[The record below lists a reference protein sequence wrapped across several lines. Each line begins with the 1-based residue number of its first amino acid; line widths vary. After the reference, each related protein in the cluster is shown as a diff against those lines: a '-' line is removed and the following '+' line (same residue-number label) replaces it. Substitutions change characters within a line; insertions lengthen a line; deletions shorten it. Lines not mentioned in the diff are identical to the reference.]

1 MYTSFITK
9 PNYQRGII
17 LFIFVLLTSIKVSAQ
32 LSDLHYLPPMKQGAN
47 NQGIKEQAVYLSTP
61 ETTAFTV
68 NVYRGTNT
76 TPVNSFSIDNLNPAV
91 WTLGNGDNNITLVN
105 NTNTGVVLDNSG
117 LRFESP
123 SGKEFYVNYRGKS
136 SSQAASL
143 TSKGRQAMGTKFKW
157 GGVPNLGSHVSKSN
171 TLGIMATEDNTTV
184 TLSGYDSDCEFRV
197 GNDRAG
203 ITADS
208 YTITLDANESFV
220 FETYIGTSPTPAH
233 EDGWI
238 GASIDS
244 NKDIVISNGMINFGS
259 QSGQS
264 HRDAG
269 IDQPVPES
277 RLGKEYVFVRG
288 NGNSNGYT
296 EFPLVIAIAD
306 NTQIFVNGDTT
317 PIATIDDGEYYK
329 IPSSYYSSNTVG
341 ANMFVQTSKDV
352 YAYQSMAGS
361 SALYTQGLNF
371 VAPVNCLLPDVMD
384 NIPDIRNIAGSTVS
398 GGLTITASV
407 NTPDA
412 NIKVYQDGVEI
423 TKPASDAV
431 TGSDD
436 WKTFFIP
443 NLDGDISVTSTGPMA
458 IGFFGYN
465 GAQGVAGYFSGFDTV
480 PEVVLEI
487 NGGTVGDCFSGS
499 TIFEASDD
507 NFDAYQWFY
516 DGQLIEGANT
526 FEYAATIAG
535 DYYVRGTKGPCT
547 YDSQAIKIF
556 YCEGDIVVNKTVDKP
571 EITEGETATFTI
583 RVENQNFEPVT
594 NLQLTDNI
602 PAGLTLVKGSTTSG
616 TWNGSVWNIGT
627 LEPGEPVFLE
637 LEVVGDEIDVEPL
650 INVTNTVSHTQDQV
664 DENITE
670 DILSASIIVHND
682 FDKDGVVDIVDV
694 DDDNDGI
701 YDSDECE
708 GAFCFESIVNESFE
722 DPDISGF
729 AILNESSVP
738 GWYST
743 ATDKKI
749 EIWESGFS
757 GVNSYDGNQHVELNA
772 NSYGALYQ
780 NLCLTPGTEMSWSVR
795 HRGRAGTDVMQLRIG
810 ADIASATVQETM
822 TTDNTAWV
830 LYSGTYTVPLGQ
842 TNTVFIFEAVSTAN
856 GSISVG
862 NFIDDV
868 KINILVPE
876 TCLDSDGDGY
886 PNNIDLDSDDDGC
899 TDTDEFYKDNSADG
913 DDGGEY
919 GTGTPAVDPDSGAVI
934 GASYTLVSA
943 PEIVLENT
951 VEDLASNDINGQEIG
966 LGETFDYVLRFQN
979 TGNDDATSY
988 SIRNLLPANVTVDN
1002 IDVSEATGV
1011 TYSHDPVSNIITL
1024 QIPDNLVEVNDPKYT
1039 IRITV
1044 TLSSNCS
1051 EFVNACSNTLENFA
1065 YSTYQG
1071 VTNTNT
1077 YSDEPGST
1085 LTPTCND
1092 TNAVATNSLLNAL
1105 EDCNTARTVQL
1116 CGDDVI
1122 LSAGTGFT
1130 TYNWAVD
1137 TNGNGKID
1145 ATESIIDDGDPD
1157 NDPSTLLV
1165 TVIGNYIV
1173 EKSGATDC
1181 SDLVELITV
1190 ERFGTTQTNP
1200 IIEYFNQVNSDANPD
1215 NDLQGEIVTCSND
1228 GSEMPQLFLCG
1239 ENDEAT
1245 LQLGITDAESI
1256 VWQQLDETSCTDIG
1270 DDCAN
1275 TNSGCTWNNIVEQ
1288 NNYTVTDSG
1297 KYRVVINYKNGCFS
1311 RFYFNVF
1318 KNTLNIE
1325 YISSDILCNTL
1336 GNIRI
1341 TNPGTDYGFQ
1351 LVNATT
1357 NAIVTPFSDNHGPN
1371 FDITTSGTYKVQI
1384 TSLDPI
1390 TGTPIDNACVFET
1403 EDIGIQEMDYEVN
1416 IETTLADC
1424 SGFGSISIQ
1433 ALNVLPDYSYELRLD
1448 DGTNSG
1454 AGTFFQEM
1462 VSIEDNTYTF
1472 SSVPAGDYIV
1482 ITTTEDGCMDAQN
1495 ITVDE
1500 YPALNV
1506 TASVSENI
1514 TCNSGMITLT
1524 PSGGNPDPNYDMAI
1538 WSIGGVELYASPE
1551 DVPASE
1557 LQTTND
1563 FVYTDSS
1570 DANDYVFIVFDDNGC
1585 STLSNSVT
1593 LMDLGP
1599 VVISA
1604 SHTPIVCADS
1614 PSSTLTITASGG
1626 TAPYEYSLDG
1636 GTTYQTTNTFTNLG
1650 GGSYTISV
1658 RDSSGSAT
1666 SRCTETLAYEIDQPF
1681 RLTASAAIV
1690 EDASCDPS
1698 GALVKILNE
1707 NGGQA
1712 PYSYSFDGGSTYTG
1726 SNEQR
1731 LTAGTYNLSIKDNLG
1746 CTYDMEI
1753 TVDPPMADPS
1763 FTNAIDYNCD
1773 GSGTIT
1779 ITPSNTTDFS
1789 YTYSLN
1795 GSDNTPVEN
1804 NIFSNVT
1811 AGTHTVTVGYSS
1823 AITPNQSTLLSENF
1837 GTGITTQIGE
1847 IGPGYCYEPQDG
1859 TDTACN
1865 LGPAGILVNG
1875 EYAVTNTVTNPNP
1888 SWRSPNDHTGLTDG
1902 RYMAIGVSTSAG
1914 NNNILW
1920 SRTGLD
1926 VLANQ
1931 DITIS
1936 FYAYNLLMAGSS
1948 GNDPEV
1954 LVELVDASGT
1964 VISSSA
1970 TSAIPQN
1977 NNADDWHLRE
1987 VTFNPGA
1994 NTVVGVILRT
2004 NLDSDDGNFLVLDD
2018 IQASQIPEVC
2028 ETTQDLTIIVEENQ
2042 EFSVS
2047 ILGSTN
2053 PTCNGTSDGSIRFE
2067 VKNFDTATGYE
2078 YSTDGGT
2085 NWTVETATI
2094 VTTPSILVDGTYDIM
2109 VRKVSDNTCTAT
2121 SATSATLTA
2130 PTAIVP
2136 ILQQTAEFTCF
2147 NTGATLEASA
2157 TGGTPGYEYQ
2167 LEDTSGTPVV
2177 TYQTNTIFNNVADG
2191 DYLIRVKDV
2200 NGCEIL
2206 STVPVTVSA
2215 PETVDF
2221 DTTFTTCYDGANN
2234 ATITVNVTSGNGDYT
2249 FRINGG
2255 GWQTPTPTTD
2265 TTFTFSGLSNGSYD
2279 VEVSDAYGCAS
2290 ALKTID
2296 IQPNLNAT
2304 VDVTDVS
2311 SCGDGNISVT
2321 ANGGD
2326 GNLMY
2331 AFVPTTNPVTAADF
2345 SATSTFTV
2353 TSADAGTYD
2362 VYVWDNGAA
2371 DPHCEFMETVT
2382 VNPATPLTFTA
2393 TPTDPECHD
2402 GLGTIEVEVTSGI
2415 APYTYEII
2423 DIDNAGAS
2431 NQTVTNVI
2439 NNTKTFYNLN
2449 PGNYTINIT
2458 DASGCTVTTTPN
2470 VTINNPDELTA
2481 DIIGVTPNTCT
2492 GTASDFGFRFDAY
2505 PTTLG
2510 TIEFS
2515 ADGGASWTGDNSVP
2529 GTSDRLTG
2537 YLSGESVY
2545 PSMRTVD
2552 GSGNTI
2558 CQTDFP
2564 RYTIPYPLDNLDITI
2579 DAVVVNCNELQVKV
2593 QGSEGTPGYE
2603 YAFSDDPANFDPA
2616 TATWIA
2622 GGAVNDSS
2630 GSPVAVPAGHG
2641 NYLWTGLTP
2650 GRTYVFYVRDLNGCV
2665 RQSDVNVNDIVD
2677 PLPLDVDFTSTPSC
2691 DGADNATIDFTI
2703 TDHEAPF
2710 GSQYRWELY
2719 NIAGNIIRSS
2729 GNGTTPGMA
2738 GTIVT
2743 FDNNLQITDLV
2754 PDEYYIV
2761 VTEIDGVT
2769 DTCISASENVL
2780 LEELDPI
2787 TATLSKLEDITCAS
2801 PGLIAVENIAGGGG
2815 TYTYTLTDT
2824 SATVIATGT
2833 TDNPLE
2839 IPAGSAAGDYSV
2851 SISDQYGCSY
2861 PLGDVTLALSANP
2874 TIDSIEVDNCST
2886 SATVTVNTTAGDSS
2900 TLVYSIDGG
2909 VNYVSNGGVFN
2920 NVAVGTY
2927 TVFVKDGNGCTDS
2940 FPTEVFPTLQAT
2952 ASLDESLGC
2961 TNDAEILIS
2970 ASQGSGNYEYRILDS
2985 SSVEVIGRTAFTTS
2999 VTAILA
3005 IADTYAVEV
3014 YDTNTATPECVRTFT
3029 VNVPVPIQPDFTAT
3043 PTDVTC
3049 NGASNGIIK
3058 IVEVNNG
3065 NNPLSYSIDVLP
3077 SGASW
3082 DVTTQSYINLPGGTY
3097 EISATGPNGCA
3108 TTISSIVIGEPNVIS
3123 FDTPIVNQFG
3133 CTSDNTTNNAIIT
3146 LDESTLAG
3154 GSGIYSHYEFED
3166 VATGTILQSGLT
3178 ATYSYTDY
3186 AGGDVIVRVID
3197 DAGCSS
3203 EQTVTINAY
3212 DPMVSA
3218 STDVLTQ
3225 ISCSSTNTG
3234 EEIRVDV
3241 VTNSNTYAS
3250 NPGNYEYKLLPSGTA
3265 QASNIFP
3272 DLQVGTH
3279 TIEITNTTTG
3289 CSITTEHVVEEP
3301 NTFDITVDVLSN
3313 VVCFGDDGSIRIT
3326 FADATYTGDFDW
3338 EVLNAN
3344 GTPTTRTDDEG
3355 TFSGAGATA
3364 SIPVAA
3370 GNYIVRAVQATFP
3383 ECSQERTFTI
3393 TTPSAAI
3400 TLDTIDTSN
3409 VGCSNS
3415 EGTANINPLGGEAL
3429 YDIELTN
3436 TNTGSV
3442 YNAYQVNANLFKGLE
3457 AGHYDV
3463 QVIDALGCS
3472 QIFTDAFELVEPD
3485 ALTGTITNTELVCTG
3500 DTDASV
3506 YFIIDP
3512 TRNVSPNYSYSL
3524 NTYDDA
3530 AGTTLLRNA
3539 AAQISPDFHNLS
3551 AGFYSISVTDD
3562 IGCAYETVIVEIV
3575 EPTDVDAILI
3585 TENPNSCLAGADLL
3599 LVASG
3604 GTAPYTWSEDGI
3616 TYNSMNETN
3625 GTDTNLFQNMA
3636 VGTYSYYVKDD
3647 FNCVSVISNE
3657 ITVNAIEDLTMTL
3670 DTSAATVNCSG
3681 DSSALIIADAD
3692 GGLGSYQYALFG
3704 DATLTTEIRANQTDG
3719 TFADLPSGTYYV
3731 RVQSRDCEIVSE
3743 AILIAEP
3750 IPLTLDYDITD
3761 VTCNGEDNG
3770 SIVINLSGGTGDYQ
3784 YAISPNLNQFVAE
3797 NTFDELSPGDYTV
3810 IAQDSLGCYE
3820 VIEFTITEPTNL
3832 EMDYTV
3838 QNEICFESS
3847 DGSITLDITG
3857 GTAPYFTSLNS
3868 NESGDFVQD
3877 KFLYENLSAGYY
3889 NVYIKDANGCSTND
3903 IITVEVGANLN
3914 ATTEVIY
3921 ECTGD
3926 TPNNRLS
3933 ITLEDESVSGD
3944 VLYALD
3950 STDPADFVLEPNFT
3964 DMTAGDHYITIAH
3977 ANGCLRTF
3985 DFEVIGYTALA
3996 LVTTQ
4001 EGINEI
4007 TAYASG
4013 GKEDYTYYF
4022 DGLDNGDDN
4031 TFMIN
4036 RTDTYEVRVVDEN
4049 GCEAIS
4055 EIYIEFIDIEIPN
4068 FFTPDG
4074 DGKNDIWTPI
4084 NIEIYPDIFIKVYDR
4099 YGRIIYR
4106 FKDNQDGWDG
4116 LYNNT
4121 ELPSGDYWYII
4132 KLNGEADE
4140 REFVGH
4146 FTLYR

>member
-1 MYTSFITK
+1 MYTSIITK
-9 PNYQRGII
+9 PNYQRSI
-17 LFIFVLLTSIKVSAQ
+17 LLFLFVLLASIKVSAQ
-32 LSDLHYLPPMKQGAN
+32 LSDLHYLPPLKQGAN
-47 NQGIKEQAVYLSTP
+47 NQGIQNQAIYLSTP

-68 NVYRGTNT
+68 NVYRGTNASPINT
-76 TPVNSFSIDNLNPAV
+76 FNIDNLNPV
-91 WTLGNGDNNITLVN
+91 IWTLGNGDNNITLVDN
-105 NTNTGVVLDNSG
+105 SNTGVVLDNSG

-143 TSKGRQAMGTKFKW
+143 TAKGRQALGTKFKW

-171 TLGIMATEDNTTV
+171 SLGIMATEDNTTV

-197 GNDRAG
+197 GSDRAG

-220 FETYIGTSPTPAH
+220 FETYIGTSPTSAH

-244 NKDIVISNGMINFGS
+244 DKDIVISNGMINFGS

-269 IDQPVPES
+269 IDQPVPEN

-306 NTQIFVNGDTT
+306 NTQIFVNGGTT

-341 ANMFVQTSKDV
+341 ANMLVQTSKDV

-384 NIPDIRNIAGSTVS
+384 NIPDIRNIAGSTVT

-407 NTPDA
+407 NTPDE
-412 NIKVYQDGVEI
+412 NIKVFQDGVEI

-431 TGSDD
+431 AGSDD

-507 NFDAYQWFY
+507 NFDAYQWFF

-547 YDSQAIKIF
+547 YDSQAITIF

-571 EITEGETATFTI
+571 EIVEGETATFTI

-602 PAGLTLVKGSTTSG
+602 PAGLTLVKGSTTTG
-616 TWNGSVWNIGT
+616 TWNGTVWNIGT

-637 LEVVGDEIDVEPL
+637 LEVVGDEIDIAPL
-650 INVTNTVSHTQDQV
+650 INVTNTVTHTQDQV
-664 DENITE
+664 DQNITE
-670 DILSASIIVHND
+670 DIMSANIIVHND
-682 FDKDGVVDIVDV
+682 FDNDGVIDIVDV

-722 DPDISGF
+722 DPDISNM
-729 AILNESSVP
+729 AILDESSVP
-738 GWYST
+738 GWFST

-749 EIWESGFS
+749 EIWESGYS

-772 NSYGALYQ
+772 NNYGALYQ

-810 ADIASATVQETM
+810 ADLASATVQETM

-830 LYSGTYTVPLGQ
+830 LYSGTYTVPVGQ
-842 TNTVFIFEAVSTAN
+842 TNTVFVFEAVSTAN
-856 GSISVG
+856 GSISIG

-876 TCLDSDGDGY
+876 TCIDSDGDGY
-886 PNNIDLDSDDDGC
+886 PNNLDLDSDDNGC
-899 TDTDEFYKDNSADG
+899 TDADEFYKDNSADG

-919 GTGTPAVDPDSGAVI
+919 GTGTPVVDSNTGAVI
-934 GASYTLVSA
+934 GASYTLVTS
-943 PEIVLENT
+943 PEINLENT
-951 VEDLASNDINGQEIG
+951 TEDLSGNDINGQDIS
-966 LGETFDYVLRFQN
+966 LGETFDYVIRFQN
-979 TGNDDATSY
+979 TGNDNATSFT
-988 SIRNLLPANVTVDN
+988 IRDVLPANVTVDN
-1002 IDVSEATGV
+1002 IDTSGALDFA
-1011 TYSHDPVSNIITL
+1011 TYSHDAVNNIITFE
-1024 QIPDNLVEVNDPKYT
+1024 IPDNLVEVNDPKYT

-1051 EFVNACSNTLENFA
+1051 AFVNACSETIENLA

-1077 YSDEPGST
+1077 FSDEPGST
-1085 LTPTCND
+1085 NTPSCSSTP
-1092 TNAVATNSLLNAL
+1092 AVATNSLLTDL
-1105 EDCNTARTVQL
+1105 ENCNTARTVQL
-1116 CGDDVI
+1116 CGDFAT
-1122 LSAGTGFT
+1122 LTAGSGFT
-1130 TYNWAVD
+1130 TYTWAID
-1137 TNGNGKID
+1137 ANGNGQID
-1145 ATESIIDDGDPD
+1145 ATETPIDDGDS
-1157 NDPSTLLV
+1157 DPSTLV
-1165 TVIGNYIV
+1165 ITEIGNYIV
-1173 EKSGATDC
+1173 EKSGATGC
-1181 SDLVELITV
+1181 ADLVELITV

-1200 IIEYFNQVNSDANPD
+1200 IITYFNQVNSDVNTD
-1215 NDLQGEIVTCSND
+1215 NDLQGEIVSCSID
-1228 GSEMPQLFLCG
+1228 GSEMPHIFLCG

-1256 VWQQLDETSCTDIG
+1256 VWELLDETSCTDIG
-1270 DDCAN
+1270 DDCAT
-1275 TNSGCTWNNIVEQ
+1275 TNSGCSWTNLAIQ

-1297 KYRVVINYKNGCFS
+1297 KYRVVINYENGCFS

-1318 KNTLNIE
+1318 KNTLDID
-1325 YISSDILCNTL
+1325 YISSDILCNTS

-1341 TNPGTDYGFQ
+1341 TNPSSSYGYQ

-1357 NAIVTPFSDNHGPN
+1357 NNIVIPFSDNNGPN

-1384 TSLDPI
+1384 TTLDPI
-1390 TGTPIDNACVFET
+1390 SGDPIDNACIFET
-1403 EDIGIQEMDYEVN
+1403 EDIGIQEMDYQVN
-1416 IETTLADC
+1416 IESTLADC
-1424 SGFGSISIQ
+1424 TGFGTISIQ

-1454 AGTFFQEM
+1454 AGTFFQEE
-1462 VSIEDNTYTF
+1462 VAIDDNTFTF
-1472 SSVPAGDYIV
+1472 NSVPPGDYIV
-1482 ITTTEDGCMDAQN
+1482 ITSTEDGCTDTQN

-1500 YPALNV
+1500 YPDLV
-1506 TASVSENI
+1506 LSASVTENI
-1514 TCNSGMITLT
+1514 TCNSGLITLT
-1524 PSGGNPDPNYDMAI
+1524 PNGGNPDPDYDMAI
-1538 WSIGGVELYASPE
+1538 WSVDGVELYASAD
-1551 DVPASE
+1551 DVPTTE

-1563 FVYTDSS
+1563 FLFPDSA
-1570 DANDYVFIVFDDNGC
+1570 DAGAYVFIVFDDNGC

-1593 LMDLGP
+1593 LQDLGP
-1599 VVISA
+1599 VTISA
-1604 SHTPIVCADS
+1604 SHTDIVCADS
-1614 PSSTLTITASGG
+1614 STSSLTITANGG

-1636 GTTYQTTNTFTNLG
+1636 GTTFQTTNVFYNLNA
-1650 GGSYTISV
+1650 GSYNITV
-1658 RDSSGSAT
+1658 RDSSGTST
-1666 SRCTETLAYEIDQPF
+1666 SRCTETLTYEIDQPF

-1690 EDASCDPS
+1690 EDVSCDPS
-1698 GALVKILNE
+1698 GALVKILNA

-1712 PYSYSFDGGSTYTG
+1712 PYSYSFDGGSNYTG
-1726 SNEQR
+1726 VNEQR

-1753 TVDPPMADPS
+1753 TVDAPVADPS
-1763 FTNAIDYNCD
+1763 FDSAIDYACD

-1779 ITPSNTTDFS
+1779 VTPSNTTDFD
-1789 YTYSLN
+1789 YTYTIDSTT
-1795 GSDNTPVEN
+1795 NTPED
-1804 NIFSNVT
+1804 SNVFNNVN
-1811 AGTHTVTVGYSS
+1811 AGSHTVTIGYSS
-1823 AITPNQSTLLSENF
+1823 AITPTQSTLFLENF

-1847 IGPGYCYEPQDG
+1847 IGPGYCFEPQDG
-1859 TDTACN
+1859 SNTACN

-1875 EYAVTNTVTNPNP
+1875 EYAVTNTVTNPNT
-1888 SWRSPNDHTGLTDG
+1888 SWRTPNDHTGLTDG
-1902 RYMAIGVSTSAG
+1902 RFMAIGVSTSAG
-1914 NNNILW
+1914 NNNVLW

-1936 FYAYNLLMAGSS
+1936 FYAYNILINSAS

-1954 LVELVDASGT
+1954 LVELIDALGN
-1964 VISSSA
+1964 VINSTA
-1970 TSAIPQN
+1970 TTAIPKN
-1977 NNADDWHLRE
+1977 NDADDWHLRE
-1987 VTFNPGA
+1987 VTFNPGS
-1994 NTVVGVILRT
+1994 NTVVGVVLRT
-2004 NLDSDDGNFLVLDD
+2004 NLDSDNGNFLVLDD

-2028 ETTQDLTIIVEENQ
+2028 ETTQDLTIVVEDNK

-2067 VKNFDTATGYE
+2067 VKNFDTVTGYE

-2085 NWTVETATI
+2085 NWAAESTAI
-2094 VTTPSILVDGTYDIM
+2094 FTTPSTLADGTYDIM

-2121 SATSATLTA
+2121 SATSVTLTA
-2130 PTAIVP
+2130 PATIVP
-2136 ILQQTAEFTCF
+2136 DLQQKAEYTCF

-2167 LEDTSGTPVV
+2167 LEDTSGTAVV
-2177 TYQTNTIFNNVADG
+2177 TYQTSTIFNNVTDG
-2191 DYLIRVKDV
+2191 DYLIRIKDA
-2200 NGCEIL
+2200 NGCEVL
-2206 STVPVTVSA
+2206 STAAVTVSA
-2215 PETVDF
+2215 PETIGF
-2221 DTTFTTCYDGANN
+2221 DTSFTTCYDGANN

-2255 GWQTPTPTTD
+2255 AWQTPTPTTD
-2265 TTFTFSGLSNGSYD
+2265 TTYTFSGLPNGSYD
-2279 VEVSDAYGCAS
+2279 VEVSDAYSCTS
-2290 ALKTID
+2290 AIETIV

-2304 VDVTDVS
+2304 VDVTDIS
-2311 SCGDGNISVT
+2311 SCGDGNITVT
-2321 ANGGD
+2321 ASGGD
-2326 GNLMY
+2326 GNLAY
-2331 AFVPTTNPVTAADF
+2331 AFVPTTTPVTAVDF
-2345 SATSTFTV
+2345 SSTSSFTV
-2353 TSADAGTYD
+2353 AAADAGSYD

-2382 VNPATPLTFTA
+2382 VNPATPLTFTP

-2402 GLGTIEVEVTSGI
+2402 GLGTIEVNVTSGI

-2431 NQTVTNVI
+2431 DETVTNVI
-2439 NNTKTFYNLN
+2439 SNSKTFYNLN
-2449 PGNYTINIT
+2449 PGDYTINIT
-2458 DASGCTVTTTPN
+2458 DASGCTVTSTPN
-2470 VTINNPDELTA
+2470 VTINNPDEL
-2481 DIIGVTPNTCT
+2481 IGEYRGVLPASCSSVDPN
-2492 GTASDFGFRFDAY
+2492 DYGFEFFNY

-2510 TIEFS
+2510 MIEFS
-2515 ADGGASWTGDNSVP
+2515 ADGGNTWVADNSVP
-2529 GTSDRLTG
+2529 GTSDVITG
-2537 YLSGESVY
+2537 YLSGENVL

-2552 GSGNTI
+2552 GFGNTI

-2564 RYTIPYPLDNLDITI
+2564 RFTIPYPLDDLDIKLTAI
-2579 DAVVVNCNELQVKV
+2579 VVDCNELQVKV

-2603 YAFSDDPANFDPA
+2603 YAYSDNPANFDPT

-2622 GGAVNDSS
+2622 GGTVDDSS
-2630 GSPVAVPAGHG
+2630 GTAVTVAAGYG
-2641 NYLWTGLTP
+2641 NYTWTGLVP
-2650 GRTYVFYVRDLNGCV
+2650 GRTYVFYVKDFNGCV
-2665 RQSDVNVNDIVD
+2665 RQSDKNVNDIID
-2677 PLPLDVDFTSTPSC
+2677 PLPLQIDFTSSPTCS
-2691 DGADNATIDFTI
+2691 GASNGNITYTI
-2703 TDHEAPF
+2703 TDNQSPF
-2710 GSQYRWELY
+2710 GVEFRWELY
-2719 NIAGNIIRSS
+2719 DMSS
-2729 GNGTTPGMA
+2729 GTATL
-2738 GTIVT
+2738 VT
-2743 FDNNLQITDLV
+2743 DSGGNVPFTSPHTLTFNTLDEGEYFIQI
-2754 PDEYYIV
+2754 
-2761 VTEIDGVT
+2761 TEIDGVT
-2769 DTCISASENVL
+2769 DTCISASENLL

-2787 TATLSKLEDITCAS
+2787 SATLNKLEDITCAS
-2801 PGLIAVENIAGGGG
+2801 PGLIAVEGITGGGG
-2815 TYTYTLTDT
+2815 TYTFTLTDP

-2833 TDNPLE
+2833 PDNPLE
-2839 IPAGSAAGDYSV
+2839 IPAGSVGGDYAV
-2851 SISDQYGCSY
+2851 SISDQYGCEY
-2861 PLGDVTLALSANP
+2861 PLGTINMSLAANP
-2874 TIDSIEVDNCST
+2874 TIDSIVVDNCST
-2886 SATVTVNTTAGDSS
+2886 SPTITVNTTVGDSS
-2900 TLVYSIDGG
+2900 TLLYSIDGG
-2909 VNYVSNGGVFN
+2909 STYVDNGGVFT
-2920 NVAVGTY
+2920 NVAVNTY
-2927 TVFVKDGNGCTDS
+2927 TIFVKDGNGCTDS
-2940 FPTEVFPTLQAT
+2940 HTTEVYPILQAT
-2952 ASLDESLGC
+2952 ATLEESLGC

-2970 ASQGSGNYEYRILDS
+2970 ASSGSGNYAYEIEDS
-2985 SSVEVIGRTAFTTS
+2985 LGNPIASLTPFTTNATEMIS
-2999 VTAILA
+2999 NAETYTVTI
-3005 IADTYAVEV
+3005 
-3014 YDTNTATPECVRTFT
+3014 YDTNTSNPECERVFT
-3029 VNVPVPIQPDFTAT
+3029 VVVPAAIQPDFTAT

-3049 NGASNGIIK
+3049 NGGTDGVIK
-3058 IVEVNNG
+3058 IAEVNNG
-3065 NNPLSYSIDVLP
+3065 NNPLSYSLVPNVATYDTTTNSFSGLSAGSYDVI
-3077 SGASW
+3077 G
-3082 DVTTQSYINLPGGTY
+3082 
-3097 EISATGPNGCA
+3097 TGPNGCV
-3108 TTISSIVIGEPNVIS
+3108 TTRASIVVDQPNVIA
-3123 FDTPIVNQFG
+3123 FTTPTVTQFG
-3133 CTSDNTTNNAIIT
+3133 CTSNNTTNNAIIT
-3146 LDESTLAG
+3146 LDESSLTG
-3154 GSGIYSHYEFED
+3154 GSLTYSRYEFED
-3166 VATGTILQSGLT
+3166 FASGTILQSGLT
-3178 ATYSYTDY
+3178 ATYKYTDF

-3197 DAGCSS
+3197 DNGCSS
-3203 EQTVTINAY
+3203 EQTVTVDPY
-3212 DPMVSA
+3212 DPFISA
-3218 STDVLTQ
+3218 STHVITQ
-3225 ISCSSTNTG
+3225 ISCATTNTG
-3234 EEIRVDV
+3234 EGIRVDV
-3241 VTNSNTYAS
+3241 VTNNNTYTS
-3250 NPGNYEYKLLPSGTA
+3250 NPGNYEYRLLPSGTA
-3265 QASNIFP
+3265 QTSNIFA

-3279 TIEITNTTTG
+3279 TIQITNTTTG

-3301 NTFDITVDVLSN
+3301 NTFDINVDVLSN
-3313 VVCFGDDGSIRIT
+3313 VVCFGDDGSIQIT
-3326 FADATYTGDFDW
+3326 FTDATYTGDFDW

-3344 GTPTTRTDDEG
+3344 GTPTARIDDEG
-3355 TFSGAGATA
+3355 TFSGTGTSAT
-3364 SIPVAA
+3364 IPVAA
-3370 GNYIVRAVQATFP
+3370 GNYIVRAVQAAFP

-3393 TTPSAAI
+3393 TTPSATI

-3409 VGCSNS
+3409 VGCSNN
-3415 EGTANINPLGGEAL
+3415 EGTANINPLGGKAL
-3429 YDIELTN
+3429 YDIVLTN
-3436 TNTGSV
+3436 VTTGST
-3442 YNAYQVNANLFKGLE
+3442 YNALQVNTNLFQGLE

-3463 QVIDALGCS
+3463 QVTDALGCS
-3472 QIFTDAFELVEPD
+3472 QIFPDAFELVEPD
-3485 ALTGTITNTELVCTG
+3485 ALTGTVTNTTLVCTG
-3500 DTDASV
+3500 DTDASIS
-3506 YFIIDP
+3506 FIIDP
-3512 TRNVSPNYSYSL
+3512 TRNISPNYSYSL
-3524 NTYDDA
+3524 NTYDDIS
-3530 AGTTLLRNA
+3530 GTTLLRNSA
-3539 AAQISPDFHNLS
+3539 LQTSPDFTELGS
-3551 AGFYSISVTDD
+3551 GFYSISVTDD
-3562 IGCAYETVIVEIV
+3562 IGCSFETTIVEIV

-3585 TENPNSCLAGADLL
+3585 TENPNSCLVGADLL
-3599 LVASG
+3599 LIASG

-3616 TYNSMNETN
+3616 TYNNMNEIN
-3625 GTDTNLFQNMA
+3625 GSDTNLFQNMP
-3636 VGTYSYYVKDD
+3636 VGTYRYYIKDNY
-3647 FNCVSVISNE
+3647 NCVSVISNE
-3657 ITVNAIEDLTMTL
+3657 IAVNAIEDLTMTV
-3670 DTSAATVNCSG
+3670 DTTAAKVNCSG
-3681 DSSALIIADAD
+3681 DSTALIIANAD

-3704 DATLTTEIRANQTDG
+3704 DAASTTEIRANQTNG

-3731 RVQSRDCEIVSE
+3731 RVQSRDCEIVSN
-3743 AILIAEP
+3743 AIIIDEP
-3750 IPLTLDYDITD
+3750 IPLALDYDITD
-3761 VTCNGEDNG
+3761 VTCNGEDDG
-3770 SIVINLSGGTGDYQ
+3770 SITINLSGGTGDYL
-3784 YAISPNLNQFVAE
+3784 YAISPNLNQFVEE

-3820 VIEFTITEPTNL
+3820 VIEFTITEPTTL

-3868 NESGDFVQD
+3868 NESSDFVED
-3877 KFLYENLSAGYY
+3877 KLLYENLSAGFYT
-3889 NVYIKDANGCSTND
+3889 VFVKDANGCSTND

-3926 TPNNRLS
+3926 TPNNSLS
-3933 ITLEDESVSGD
+3933 ITLEDESVGDD

-3950 STDPADFVLEPNFT
+3950 STDPADFVLEPDFAN
-3964 DMTAGDHYITIAH
+3964 MSAGDHYVTIAH
-3977 ANGCLRTF
+3977 ANGCIRTF
-3985 DFEVIGYTALA
+3985 DFEVIEYAPLS
-3996 LVTTQ
+3996 LVVTQ

-4007 TAYASG
+4007 TATATG
-4013 GKEDYTYYF
+4013 GKEEYTYYF
-4022 DGLDNGDDN
+4022 DGVDNGNDN
-4031 TFMIN
+4031 TYMIN
-4036 RTDTYEVRVVDEN
+4036 RTDTYEVRVTDEN
-4049 GCEAIS
+4049 GCS
-4055 EIYIEFIDIEIPN
+4055 VTQEIYMEFIDIEIPN
-4068 FFTPDG
+4068 FFTPNG
-4074 DGKNDIWTPI
+4074 DGTKDIWAPI
-4084 NIEIYPDIFIKVYDR
+4084 NIEIYPDIYIHIFDR
-4099 YGRIIYR
+4099 YGRKVYR
-4106 FKDNQDGWDG
+4106 FQDNQDGWDG

-4121 ELPSGDYWYII
+4121 ELPTGDYWYII